1 MSTLHFQLQPFV
13 ILYTL
18 QHYSTKKIKST
29 VILMYC
35 LLNFGYWIFFLI
47 MNIYLDNTTRLLLSF
62 MDGDFLVLFMDWLTI
77 MICSFMRS
85 QVVMYD
91 VDDEMMVNVVALMMM
106 HKFGCC
112 CCIHRLW
119 FILIFVFV
127 VVWWWVFHWMVM
139 CGCC

>member
-35 LLNFGYWIFFLI
+35 LLNFCYWISFLI
-47 MNIYLDNTTRLLLSF
+47 ANIYLDNTTRLLISF
-62 MDGDFLVLFMDWLTI
+62 MDGDFLVLFMDLLTI

-119 FILIFVFV
+119 FILVLAFD
-127 VVWWWVFHWMVM
+127 VVWWLVFHWMVM